1 MTDSSSLIG
10 RTISHYRIV
19 EKLGG
24 GGMGVVYKAEDTR
37 LHRFVALKF
46 LPLDVAR
53 DPHALARFQREAQA
67 ASALNHPN
75 ICTIHDIGEQDG
87 HSFIAMEFLEG
98 VTLKH
103 RIDGRAMPQELLLT
117 LGIEIADALD
127 AAHAKGI
134 IHRDIKPGNIFV
146 TTRGVAKVLDFGL
159 AKVSGNRERGVE
171 ATGPTQDLPEHLT
184 SPGSALGT
192 VAYMSP
198 EQVSGKELDARTDL
212 FSFGAVLYEM
222 ATGAL
227 PFRGDTSGLIFEAIL
242 NREPVPPVRMNP
254 SLSPDLERIINKA
267 LEKDRDVRY
276 QHAADLR
283 ADLKRLKRDTD
294 SAHISASS
302 RAAVASQPAGSS
314 ASLLGR
320 TSRTY
325 AGAAVAALL
334 LIALGWAGYHWRGI
348 FQHPEKKP
356 LTERQL
362 TRNAFE
368 NRVVDSAI
376 SPDGKNLAYVDS
388 KGLHITVIETGEV
401 HDLSLPSELRDD
413 VNGVLWYPDGSR
425 MLLNV
430 RTAAEGKSIWV
441 ISIFGG
447 APRKLRA
454 SAWAFVISP
463 RDSSV
468 AIADASDS
476 SISIIDANGENPTKV
491 LIPNP
496 ANVTSMALSPDGRL
510 LAYTSDELAGGSI
523 HTWSLE
529 HASDFV
535 VRSDSNLSSR
545 TEYPKLAWLA
555 DGRLIFGAYS
565 ASEQRTANLWAMPMD
580 LKTGKSAGDPVQI
593 TNWHGDF
600 AWTPTATAD
609 GRRIAVPKSHTKA
622 DVFASEVK
630 EKGRRLENAKN
641 LTLGDSFDLPNA
653 WFRENNA
660 LAISSD
666 RTGTS
671 QIYRLYLDGKNPEA
685 IVPGPDDQAGPEVS
699 PDGTWI
705 IYRASQ
711 HDAKGN
717 LKSVRA
723 MRVSSA
729 GGTPERIFE
738 SQPDETTY
746 FHCPSRAASS
756 CVLSLWEKDQ
766 LSFYEFDPVKGQGK
780 ELAGT
785 HLDQPQYLGWAIS
798 PSGSQIAIASQDS
811 LKEHIRVVDLH
822 GGGEKDIPLPKGW
835 RLWGIGWASDGA
847 AVLVTLYSKEP
858 ALARVDL
865 DGKTTILISGGQ
877 SQFFY
882 QPIVSPD
889 GRYLAYSEQ
898 GWSANVWLLEN
909 F

>member
-1 MTDSSSLIG
+1 MQATDSLI
-10 RTISHYRIV
+10 RQPISYYRIL

-37 LHRFVALKF
+37 LHRVVALKF
-46 LPLDVAR
+46 LPPEVAR
-53 DPHALARFQREAQA
+53 DPHALARFRREAQA
-67 ASALNHPN
+67 ASGLNHPN

-87 HSFIAMEFLEG
+87 HPFIAMEYLEG

-103 RIDGRAMPQELLLT
+103 RIDGRALAQELLLT
-117 LGIEIADALD
+117 LGIEIADALE
-127 AAHAKGI
+127 AAHEKGI
-134 IHRDIKPGNIFV
+134 VHRDIKPGNIFV
-146 TTRGVAKVLDFGL
+146 TTRGTAKVLDFGL
-159 AKVSGNRERGVE
+159 AKVSGNPERGVE
-171 ATGPTQDLPEHLT
+171 ATGPRQDLPEHLT
-184 SPGSALGT
+184 SPGSALGP

-212 FSFGAVLYEM
+212 FSFGAVMYEM
-222 ATGAL
+222 GTGAL
-227 PFRGDTSGLIFEAIL
+227 RFRGHTSGLIFDSIL
-242 NREPVPPVRMNP
+242 NREPTPPVRLNP

-302 RAAVASQPAGSS
+302 RAAVAQSPEAS
-314 ASLLGR
+314 ASSWPTKTTGIYVG
-320 TSRTY
+320 T
-325 AGAAVAALL
+325 AVAVLL
-334 LIALGWAGYHWRGI
+334 AIALGWAGYHWRGI
-348 FQHPEKKP
+348 FQQTEKKP
-356 LTERQL
+356 LIERQL
-362 TRNAFE
+362 TRNAIE

-388 KGLHITVIETGEV
+388 KGLHLTVIETGEV
-401 HDLSLPSELRDD
+401 HDLSLPPEIRDD
-413 VNGVLWYPDGSR
+413 VKRVLWYPDGSR
-425 MLLNV
+425 MLLDV
-430 RTAAEGKSIWV
+430 KTPAEGNSIWV

-447 APRKLRA
+447 VPRRLRA
-454 SAWAFVISP
+454 RNSAVGISL

-476 SISIIDANGENPTKV
+476 SISIIDANGENPRKV

-496 ANVTSMALSPDGRL
+496 ANVTSMAWSPDGRF
-510 LAYTSDELAGGSI
+510 LAYTSDKLDRGSI

-535 VRSDSNLSSR
+535 VRSDSNLASR
-545 TEYPKLAWLA
+545 TEYPKLAWLV

-565 ASEQRTANLWAMPMD
+565 PSEQTTANLWAMPMD
-580 LKTGKSAGDPVQI
+580 LRTGKSAGDSVQI
-593 TNWHGDF
+593 TNWHGEF
-600 AWTPTATAD
+600 AWTPTASAD
-609 GRRIAVPKSHTKA
+609 GRRVAVPKSHTKN
-622 DVFASEVK
+622 DVFVSEVK
-630 EKGRRLENAKN
+630 ERGRRLEGAKN

-653 WFRENNA
+653 WFRDNSA
-660 LAISSD
+660 LVISSE

-671 QIYRLYLDGKNPEA
+671 QIYRLYLDGRNPEA
-685 IVPGPDDQAGPEVS
+685 IVPGPDDQFAAEIS
-699 PDGTWI
+699 PDGAWI
-705 IYRASQ
+705 MYWSVQRDEKS
-711 HDAKGN
+711 N
-717 LKSVRA
+717 LKSQRL

-729 GGTPERIFE
+729 GGTPEKIFE
-738 SQPDETTY
+738 NQPDETTY
-746 FHCPSRAASS
+746 FHCPSRAGSS

-766 LSFYEFDPVKGQGK
+766 LSFYDFDPVKGQGK
-780 ELAGT
+780 ELART
-785 HLDQPQYLGWAIS
+785 HLEKPTILAWSIS
-798 PSGSQIAIASQDS
+798 PSGSQIAMASQDT
-811 LKEHIRVVDLH
+811 LKEQIRVVDLH
-822 GGGEKDIPLPKGW
+822 GGGEKNIPLPKGC
-835 RLWGIGWASDGA
+835 RLWSIGWTSDGA
-847 AVLVTLYSKEP
+847 AILVTLYSTEP

-865 DGKTTILISGGQ
+865 DGKTTILIRGGQ

-882 QPIVSPD
+882 QPIASPD